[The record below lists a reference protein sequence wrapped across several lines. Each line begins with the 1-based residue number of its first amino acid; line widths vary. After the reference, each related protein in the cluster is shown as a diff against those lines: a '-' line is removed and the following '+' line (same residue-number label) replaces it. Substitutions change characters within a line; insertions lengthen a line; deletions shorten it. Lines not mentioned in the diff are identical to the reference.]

1 MKRYLLYISFLLLSS
16 QHVWSQ
22 QTEHYTQYQFNQ
34 FNFNPSLA
42 GTKSCIDIRTGY
54 RFQWLGIDGAPET
67 GFANL
72 HGPLRFRKKRRHLYG
87 PKSGIG
93 VSFNRDSFGP
103 FSFIKANLSYAL
115 HLPINKDWTFS
126 LGTSVGMQ
134 QASFST
140 NNLTAEFNDPT
151 LPSSSQSFILFP
163 DIAIGGWIA
172 DKKHYLGVSVKNLVG
187 NQLNAIGPE
196 SFLQRH
202 FYITGGKKFKLEKKW
217 SFVPSVFLL
226 KTARTPLDFH
236 LSALFD
242 LDNKVS
248 FSMGIRRTDAITA
261 QVRVKLFN
269 FISIGYSFDYIISKL
284 NRNMWYT
291 HEITAAFNSCSNYGS
306 SSTTTCPTFE

>member
-34 FNFNPSLA
+34 FNFNPALA

-93 VSFNRDSFGP
+93 VSFNRDNFGP

-202 FYITGGKKFKLEKKW
+202 FYITGGKKFKLEK
-217 SFVPSVFLL
+217 SGLL
-226 KTARTPLDFH
+226 CPLF
-236 LSALFD
+236 F
-242 LDNKVS
+242 
-248 FSMGIRRTDAITA
+248 
-261 QVRVKLFN
+261 
-269 FISIGYSFDYIISKL
+269 Y
-284 NRNMWYT
+284 
-291 HEITAAFNSCSNYGS
+291 
-306 SSTTTCPTFE
+306 